1 MVFLNVIDGFIP
13 MQNDKVRIEE
23 GTIRLMT
30 PGEIAMARRVFGD
43 SIVYSRVWVHCDS
56 YFPFGLQS
64 TGIAMAPNGELWFRK
79 EGYKTDFSSSDVLD
93 QAKHVF
99 IHELGHVWQHQHGQ
113 WVRTRGLFSW
123 AADYFYKLDKIK
135 LTDYPL
141 EQQASIIADYWL
153 IIVYGMDTWLMFQAR
168 GKQGRYRGNDEFI
181 DIPHLYQ
188 KIVTG
193 RG

>member
-1 MVFLNVIDGFIP
+1 
-13 MQNDKVRIEE
+13 MQNNSTQNEE
-23 GTIRLMT
+23 GTLRLMT
-30 PGEIAMARRVFGD
+30 LGEIAMARRVFGD
-43 SIVYSRVWVHCDS
+43 SIVYSRVWIHCDS
-56 YFPFGLQS
+56 YFPFGLQKP
-64 TGIAMAPNGELWFRK
+64 GFAMAPNGELWFRK
-79 EGYKTDFSSSDVLD
+79 EGYKPDFSASNVLD
-93 QAKHVF
+93 QDKHVF

-123 AADYFYKLDKIK
+123 AADYYYKLDKEK

-153 IIVYGMDTWLMFQAR
+153 ILVYGLKTWLLYQAE
-168 GKQGRYRGNDEFI
+168 GKQGKYRGDDKYH
-181 DIPHLYQ
+181 DIPKLYQ